1 MFGVSLAYGVLV
13 DSHFKH
19 QWELPGVRA
28 YFPLEQMSVPRTASR
43 ILAYLLVSE
52 VPEQSMQDLVKALQL
67 SKSSVSSA
75 IQTLLQF
82 QLIERVSLP
91 GKRPD
96 FYRVGPGL
104 WRNLIQTRTAHM
116 AALRTVAE
124 QGLNLLADA
133 PAQQK
138 GRLTE
143 MQSLFFSWKGRC
155 RSC

>member
-1 MFGVSLAYGVLV
+1 MRTP
-13 DSHFKH
+13 
-19 QWELPGVRA
+19 ELIRNYVEDVMLE
-28 YFPLEQMSVPRTASR
+28 LEQMSVPRTASR

-52 VPEQSMQDLVKALQL
+52 VPEQSMQDVVVALQL

-116 AALRTVAE
+116 AASVWWPSSLTF
-124 QGLNLLADA
+124 
-133 PAQQK
+133 
-138 GRLTE
+138 GR
-143 MQSLFFSWKGRC
+143 RA
-155 RSC
+155 